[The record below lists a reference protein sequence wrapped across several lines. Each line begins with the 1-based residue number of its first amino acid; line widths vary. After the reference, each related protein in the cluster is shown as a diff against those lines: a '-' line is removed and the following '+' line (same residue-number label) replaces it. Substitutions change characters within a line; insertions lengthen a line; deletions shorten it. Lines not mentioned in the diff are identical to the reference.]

1 MCTLTHRQTD
11 MLTHTYHAITNTKRD
26 GPYLMLCI
34 LNCGLPQST
43 VNIPDKVA
51 MMGPMVDPH
60 PESDFTENSWT
71 GTEASF
77 PKDRNIEAEIAFV
90 AYR

>member
-1 MCTLTHRQTD
+1 
-11 MLTHTYHAITNTKRD
+11 
-26 GPYLMLCI
+26 
-34 LNCGLPQST
+34 
-43 VNIPDKVA
+43 

>member
-1 MCTLTHRQTD
+1 MHTHSQTD
-11 MLTHTYHAITNTKRD
+11 IHAHTLHTRED
-26 GPYLMLCI
+26 SYLMLCI

-60 PESDFTENSWT
+60 PESDLTENSWT

>member
-1 MCTLTHRQTD
+1 
-11 MLTHTYHAITNTKRD
+11 MLFRS
-26 GPYLMLCI
+26 
-34 LNCGLPQST
+34 GLPQST

-60 PESDFTENSWT
+60 PESDFTENSCT

-77 PKDRNIEAEIAFV
+77 PKDRNIEADIAFV